1 MEKPLR
7 KTIGNQLKQC
17 RMSQGL
23 KQNEVAKK
31 IGICKQA
38 LSSYES
44 GRHMPTVDIL
54 IQLADLYGCTTDFL
68 LGRDN
73 VNVNGCRLADDI
85 QNMAFK
91 KQKQIM
97 IYELRK
103 FIREE
108 WKVEL

>member
-54 IQLADLYGCTTDFL
+54 IQLADLYGCTTNFL
-68 LGRDN
+68 LGRD
-73 VNVNGCRLADDI
+73 NVNGCRLADDI
-85 QNMAFK
+85 QNMAFE

>member
-1 MEKPLR
+1 MDKPLR
-7 KTIGNQLKQC
+7 KIIGNQLKQC

-31 IGICKQA
+31 IGICRQA
-38 LSSYES
+38 LSNYES
-44 GRHMPTVDIL
+44 GRYMPTVDIL
-54 IQLADLYGCTTDFL
+54 LQLADLYGCTTDFL

-73 VNVNGCRLADDI
+73 VNDCRLVVDDI
-85 QNMAFK
+85 QNMAFE

-97 IYELRK
+97 IYELRR